1 MVKQLTPEELQKIV
15 RSVPMLSSSASQLL
29 HIAAKPDHDLV
40 EVINLVKTDANLT
53 ARVLKI
59 VNSAAFA
66 LVNKVTSID
75 RAVSFLGERIIVSVA
90 IGDCAGKLMERELAG
105 YAAQRGSLW
114 KHDLRSAIAA
124 REVVTQSGA
133 EISPEL
139 AFTAGL
145 LHDIGKALISDYLA
159 GTAPDAVSMIT
170 AEDSYDYLDA
180 EKQLVGFNHTQAGFE
195 LAKSWEL
202 PDELVAAIR
211 YHHEP
216 DQAAQEFRA
225 LVYAVHL
232 GDVIA
237 MMGGFGT
244 GSDSMR
250 YKLDQGYTEY
260 IKLSP
265 KTLPSIMLAVD
276 MEFDKLEASFN
287 DSGENHS

>member
-1 MVKQLTPEELQKIV
+1 MVKKLTSEELQAV
-15 RSVPMLSSSASQLL
+15 VSSVPLLSSSASQLL
-29 HIAAKPDHDLV
+29 QITAQPDHDLI

-66 LVNKVTSID
+66 LLNKVTSID
-75 RAVSFLGERIIVSVA
+75 RAVSYLGERIIVSIA
-90 IGDCAGKLMERELAG
+90 LGDCAGKLMEKELAG
-105 YAAQRGSLW
+105 YSAQRGSLW
-114 KHDLRSAIAA
+114 KHDLRAAIAA
-124 REVVTQSGA
+124 REVVVQSGA
-133 EISPEL
+133 DISPEL

-145 LHDIGKALISDYLA
+145 LHDIGKALISDFLA

-180 EKQLVGFNHTQAGFE
+180 EEQLVGFNHTQAGFE

-211 YHHEP
+211 YHHDP
-216 DQAAQEFRA
+216 GQAQEEFRA

-232 GDVIA
+232 GDVLA

-265 KTLPSIMLAVD
+265 KVLPSIMLAVD
-276 MEFDKLEASFN
+276 MEFEKLEASFN
-287 DSGENHS
+287 DSGENNS